1 VERLQPN
8 VIGFSV
14 YLWNHLAIRELVCIT
29 HLLFPSIRIAVGGP
43 EVATSEA
50 ADTWLQTRAVNVVV
64 RGEGERTFEE
74 VLQRFAQGDDTRG
87 VSGTSRYGSG
97 LIAHEEARAPIEDL
111 GELASPFL
119 NGLVPPTLFEREGV
133 PPQSAPYARVL
144 LETYRGC
151 YMQCSYCQ
159 WGNG

>member
-1 VERLQPN
+1 EFPLANYCLAAQVLANPSLKSCSVELLDLDWTRMSSYQRKNAEIWRYLAIVERLQPN

-97 LIAHEEARAPIEDL
+97 LIAHEEAR
-111 GELASPFL
+111 
-119 NGLVPPTLFEREGV
+119 
-133 PPQSAPYARVL
+133 
-144 LETYRGC
+144 
-151 YMQCSYCQ
+151 
-159 WGNG
+159 